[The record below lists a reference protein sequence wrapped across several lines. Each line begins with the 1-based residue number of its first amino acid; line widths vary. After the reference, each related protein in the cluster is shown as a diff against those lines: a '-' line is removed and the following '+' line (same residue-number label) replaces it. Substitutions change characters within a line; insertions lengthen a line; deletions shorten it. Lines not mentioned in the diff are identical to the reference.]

1 MKVGEEGRAG
11 GGREEGK
18 NLREKDGGKKKK
30 KEAAKGLDP
39 ELEINSLKRGSVP
52 LRHVCLRRGL
62 INRTASG
69 LLSIAAI
76 VIESAF
82 LTFERPAK

>member
-1 MKVGEEGRAG
+1 ME
-11 GGREEGK
+11 
-18 NLREKDGGKKKK
+18 KKK

-69 LLSIAAI
+69 LLSIAA
-76 VIESAF
+76 VIE
-82 LTFERPAK
+82 P